1 MRHRN
6 GDGQGGRVSGFV
18 WPVRAY
24 WEDTD
29 ASGVVYHANYLRWF
43 ERGRTEWLRSL
54 GHDQESMRIQL
65 GIAFTVASLEI
76 RYLRPA
82 RLDDALE
89 VQVQIEQA
97 RRASLE
103 FLQRLHRVADGE
115 LLSEA
120 RVRVGC
126 VDAATFRP
134 RSLPE
139 LGIGRE
145 ADRKF
150 SESG

>member
-1 MRHRN
+1 MN
-6 GDGQGGRVSGFV
+6 EFI
-18 WPVRAY
+18 WPVRVY

-43 ERGRTEWLRSL
+43 ERARTEWLRAL
-54 GHDQESMRIQL
+54 GHDQESMRGVL

-89 VQVQIEQA
+89 VVVTVGQM

-103 FLQRLHRVADGE
+103 FVQTLRKAAAPTV
-115 LLSEA
+115 LSEA

-126 VDAATFRP
+126 VDVESFRP
-134 RSLPE
+134 RPLPE
-139 LGIGRE
+139 LGWTASPGAE
-145 ADRKF
+145 AH
-150 SESG
+150 